1 MTIVTRFAPS
11 PTGYLHI
18 GGART
23 ALFSYLWARKNKG
36 KFILRIEDTDQE
48 RSTSEMTE
56 GILEAMQWLGLEYDE
71 LYFQSKR
78 QEIHQQYIDKL
89 LETGQAYW
97 CECSAEEVEKMRQEA
112 MAKGLKPKYNGRCR
126 EKNLG
131 PGPGRVVR
139 LKAPLSGETSFK
151 DLVKG
156 VITVKNQELDDLIL
170 RRSDGTPTYNL
181 AVVVDDL
188 TMGITHVI
196 RGDDHVNNTHRQ
208 ILIYK
213 ALNAPI
219 PEFAHV
225 PMILGPDKKK
235 LSKRHGALSV
245 MVYKEMGFLPEALLN
260 YLARLGWSYKDQEI
274 FSKQEL
280 IEKFSLENLSKSA
293 SVFDM
298 EKLLWLNSH
307 YIKKSNPNKLASLV
321 LEFVQEQGFTPELAY
336 LEKIIPL
343 YQPRA
348 KTLKEMAEQMHFFL
362 KDTSE
367 LEYDSKAINKFLTP
381 ESSEHLQKIKEQL
394 VALDNFEQKTL
405 ENLFAS
411 YLEQEQIKFKLLAQ
425 PLRVALTGQTVS
437 PGLFETMEVL
447 GKEKVLERL
456 DKALS
461 LAQQL

>member
-1 MTIVTRFAPS
+1 MTVVTRFAPS

-23 ALFSYLWARKNKG
+23 ALFSYLWARKNQG

-48 RSTSEMTE
+48 RSTPEMTQA
-56 GILEAMQWLGLEYDE
+56 ILEAMEWLGLEYEE

-78 QEIHQQYIDKL
+78 QEIHQEYIDKL
-89 LETGQAYW
+89 VAEGKAYW
-97 CECSAEEVEKMRQEA
+97 CECSPEEVEQMRQEA

-131 PGPGRVVR
+131 PGPNRVVR
-139 LKAPLSGETSFK
+139 LKAPLEGETSFV

-156 VITVKNQELDDLIL
+156 KISVQNQELDDLIL

-219 PEFAHV
+219 PQFAHV

-274 FSKQEL
+274 FSKAEL
-280 IEKFSLENLSKSA
+280 IEKFSLENLSKSP
-293 SVFDM
+293 SVFDT

-307 YIKKSNPNKLASLV
+307 YIKESSRQRLAQLL
-321 LEFVQEQGFTPELAY
+321 LEFLQPEGFNPSPAY
-336 LEKIIPL
+336 LEKIVPL

-362 KDTSE
+362 KEAKE
-367 LEYDSKAINKFLTP
+367 LDYDAKAVEKFLTP
-381 ESSEHLQKIKEQL
+381 EVIPHLQKIREKIATL
-394 VALDNFEQKTL
+394 TNFEQKAL
-405 ENLFAS
+405 ENIFAA
-411 YLEQEQIKFKLLAQ
+411 YLEENQLKFKVIAQ

-447 GKEKVLERL
+447 GKEEVLNRL
-456 DKALS
+456 QRALE
-461 LAQQL
+461 LAT

>member
-1 MTIVTRFAPS
+1 MTVVTRFAPS

-23 ALFSYLWARKNKG
+23 ALFSYLWARKNQG

-48 RSTSEMTE
+48 RSTPEMTQA
-56 GILEAMQWLGLEYDE
+56 ILKAMEWLGLEYEE

-78 QEIHQQYIDKL
+78 QEIHQEYIDKL
-89 LETGQAYW
+89 VAEGKAYW
-97 CECSAEEVEKMRQEA
+97 CECSPEEVEQMRQEA

-139 LKAPLSGETSFK
+139 LKAPLEGETSFV

-156 VITVKNQELDDLIL
+156 KISVQNQELDDLIL

-219 PEFAHV
+219 PQFAHV

-274 FSKQEL
+274 FSKAEL
-280 IEKFSLENLSKSA
+280 IEKFSLENLSKSP
-293 SVFDM
+293 SVFDT

-307 YIKKSNPNKLASLV
+307 YIKESSRQRLAQLL
-321 LEFVQEQGFTPELAY
+321 LEFLQPEGFNPSLAY
-336 LEKIIPL
+336 LEKIVPL

-362 KDTSE
+362 KEAKE
-367 LEYDSKAINKFLTP
+367 LDYDAKAVEKFLTP
-381 ESSEHLQKIKEQL
+381 EVIPHLQKIREKIATL
-394 VALDNFEQKTL
+394 TNFEQKAL
-405 ENLFAS
+405 ENIFAA
-411 YLEQEQIKFKLLAQ
+411 YLEENQLKFKVIAQ

-447 GKEKVLERL
+447 GKEEVLNRL
-456 DKALS
+456 QRALE
-461 LAQQL
+461 LAT

>member
-1 MTIVTRFAPS
+1 MTVVTRFAPS

-23 ALFSYLWARKNKG
+23 ALFSYLWARKNQG

-48 RSTSEMTE
+48 RSTPEMTQA
-56 GILEAMQWLGLEYDE
+56 ILEAMEWLGLEYEE

-78 QEIHQQYIDKL
+78 QEIHQEYIDKL
-89 LETGQAYW
+89 VAEGKAYW
-97 CECSAEEVEKMRQEA
+97 CECSPEEVEQMRQEA

-139 LKAPLSGETSFK
+139 LKAPLEGETSFV

-156 VITVKNQELDDLIL
+156 KISVQNQELDDLIL

-219 PEFAHV
+219 PQFAHV

-274 FSKQEL
+274 FSKAEL
-280 IEKFSLENLSKSA
+280 IEKFSLENLSKSP
-293 SVFDM
+293 SVFDT

-307 YIKKSNPNKLASLV
+307 YIKESSRQRLAQLL
-321 LEFVQEQGFTPELAY
+321 LEFLQPEGFNPSLAY
-336 LEKIIPL
+336 LEKIVPL

-362 KDTSE
+362 KEAKE
-367 LEYDSKAINKFLTP
+367 LDYDAKAVEKFLTP
-381 ESSEHLQKIKEQL
+381 EVIPHLQKIREKIATL
-394 VALDNFEQKTL
+394 TNFEQKAL
-405 ENLFAS
+405 ENIFAA
-411 YLEQEQIKFKLLAQ
+411 YLEENQLKFKVIAQ

-447 GKEKVLERL
+447 GKEEVLNRL
-456 DKALS
+456 QRALE
-461 LAQQL
+461 LAT

>member
-1 MTIVTRFAPS
+1 MTVVTRFAPS

-48 RSTSEMTE
+48 RSTPEMTE
-56 GILEAMQWLGLEYDE
+56 GILEAMEWLGLEYDE

-78 QEIHQQYIDKL
+78 QEIHQEYIDKL

-112 MAKGLKPKYNGRCR
+112 MAKGLKPKYNGKCR

-139 LKAPLSGETSFK
+139 LKAPLTGETSFK

-213 ALNAPI
+213 ALKAPI

-245 MVYKEMGFLPEALLN
+245 MVYKEMGFLAEALLN

-293 SVFDM
+293 SVFDI

-307 YIKKSNPNKLASLV
+307 YIKEYSPAKLASLV
-321 LEFVQEQGFTPELAY
+321 LEFVQEQGFSPELAY
-336 LEKIIPL
+336 LEKIVPL

-367 LEYDSKAINKFLTP
+367 LEYDSKAVSKFLTS
-381 ESSEHLQKIKEQL
+381 ESIKHLQKIKENL
-394 VALDNFEQKTL
+394 VNLNNFDQKAL
-405 ENLFAS
+405 ENLFAN

-447 GKEKVLERL
+447 GKKRVLERL

-461 LAQQL
+461 LAQQP